1 MRHLE
6 CLTTIC
12 VPAVL
17 SVCLS
22 LSLGA
27 ACQTAA
33 LATAS
38 QAAAPKGNAVQVAIA
53 QLEDKLYEH
62 KYPNES
68 DDARLTRIEKFVFG
82 APQTG
87 TTAERLQRLQTSFAS
102 QADAIDKPP
111 VATPANA
118 APTTP
123 ATDAV
128 TSAPAFDS
136 ANYPRVTELEKDML
150 NVTYVHE
157 PLQQRLARLESKAF
171 GKPSKSND
179 MCARV
184 DDLDEYAETHNI
196 FKNHK
201 DPLNN
206 TPVASVSRPGVFSNS
221 FLGGHG
227 FQPPPSD
234 PSDDVGDGDDP
245 PKAPVNPFVDGVTGT
260 DQRLSAIEE
269 FVYGHNYATRPVQDR
284 LERLEKRL
292 VPYEHNLAQK
302 DVTSRVNNLWN
313 ILNVANT
320 FKNAPTAAHPA
331 NAPVVA
337 SAPPANSPTTTAH
350 TISAPSQSTLTQ
362 ASAAHHSWLHQLGKS
377 LGSANTSSGGA
388 TNVPGVYPPDMGPKP
403 GHLWMP

>member
-6 CLTTIC
+6 CLTTVCAPTI
-12 VPAVL
+12 L

-22 LSLGA
+22 ISLLA
-27 ACQTAA
+27 VSQTAA

-38 QAAAPKGNAVQVAIA
+38 QAAAPKGTAVQVAIA

-62 KYPNES
+62 KYANES

-82 APQTG
+82 AEQTG

-111 VATPANA
+111 VATPVKSAPA
-118 APTTP
+118 AP

-128 TSAPAFDS
+128 TSSPTFDS

-157 PLQQRLARLESKAF
+157 PLPQRLSRLESKAF
-171 GKPSKSND
+171 GKPSTSND

-227 FQPPPSD
+227 FTTPPIDSP
-234 PSDDVGDGDDP
+234 DDDGDDP
-245 PKAPVNPFVDGVTGT
+245 PSAPKNPFVDGVTGT
-260 DQRLSAIEE
+260 DRRLSAIEE
-269 FVYGHNYATRPVQDR
+269 FIYGHNYATRSAQDR

-302 DVTSRVNNLWN
+302 DVTFRVNNLWN

-337 SAPPANSPTTTAH
+337 SAPPAAPTSIPR

-362 ASAAHHSWLHQLGKS
+362 ATAAHHSWLHQLGKS
-377 LGSANTSSGGA
+377 LGSANTASGA
-388 TNVPGVYPPDMGPKP
+388 SNVPGVFPPDMGPKP